1 MSLRIAI
8 AGSSGLLG
16 NALVHSL
23 LNQGHSVTRVL
34 RESSA
39 RPTRSR
45 SVIWD
50 PYEEWIDQSAI
61 EGFDAF
67 ICLSGVGVAESRWT
81 EERMKL
87 IRDSRVLP
95 TRFLSET
102 LASLDK
108 KPEVFLSSSAIG
120 FYGSRPSNE
129 MLDESSESGE
139 GFLAELCREW
149 EGATEPAETAGIRVV
164 TLRGGIVLT
173 PDGGALARLIPIF
186 KRGLGGKLGSGDQI
200 MAWIALDDWVS
211 AATYLLS
218 DKSVRG
224 PVNMV
229 APNPVSNADFSRIL
243 GSVMDRPSAATV
255 PAFVA
260 KLRYGQMGEETILA
274 SQRAVPRKLMD
285 AGFRFEFPYL
295 REALEHLIVE

>member
-1 MSLRIAI
+1 
-8 AGSSGLLG
+8 LLG
-16 NALVHSL
+16 NALVNSL
-23 LNQGHSVTRVL
+23 LDQGHSVTRII
-34 RESSA
+34 RESST

-45 SVIWD
+45 MVVWD

-67 ICLSGVGVAESRWT
+67 ICLSGVGVAESRWS

-102 LASLDK
+102 LTSLDK
-108 KPEVFLSSSAIG
+108 KPEVLLSSSAIG
-120 FYGSRPSNE
+120 FYGSRSSDE

-149 EGATEPAETAGIRVV
+149 EAATEPAETAGIRVIK
-164 TLRGGIVLT
+164 LRGGIVLT
-173 PDGGALARLIPIF
+173 PEGGALARLIPIF
-186 KRGLGGKLGSGDQI
+186 RRGLGGKLGSGDQI

-211 AATYLLS
+211 AAAFLLT
-218 DKSVRG
+218 DKNVRG

-255 PAFVA
+255 PTFVA
-260 KLRYGQMGEETILA
+260 KLRFGRMGEETILA

-295 REALEHLIVE
+295 REALEHLIVG